1 MMLEQVFPILFIV
14 VMYLLVFLFILF
26 LGYQVV
32 RRAVRDGVLD
42 ARAGGAPKRT
52 TMTSMRAADRDRSL
66 FFDLLSRFLSGRP
79 SCLRPDR
86 VASSKG

>member
-32 RRAVRDGVLD
+32 GRAVRDGVLD
-42 ARAGGAPKRT
+42 ARARIKELEEPWPSVDEPGAH
-52 TMTSMRAADRDRSL
+52 
-66 FFDLLSRFLSGRP
+66 P
-79 SCLRPDR
+79 S
-86 VASSKG
+86 AQQ